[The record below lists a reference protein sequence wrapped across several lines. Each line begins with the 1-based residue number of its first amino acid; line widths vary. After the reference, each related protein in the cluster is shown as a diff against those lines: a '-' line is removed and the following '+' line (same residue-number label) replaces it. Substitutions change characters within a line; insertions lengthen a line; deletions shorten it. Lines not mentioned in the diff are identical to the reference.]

1 MKRLLTA
8 TLMVFLACIKEA
20 QPNSFPTSSGKREQ
34 TEPLFAQNI
43 EADDSF
49 QIQSPAY

>member
-20 QPNSFPTSSGKREQ
+20 EPNSFPTKSGKREQ
-34 TEPLFAQNI
+34 TEPLFTRNI
-43 EADDSF
+43 ESDHSF
-49 QIQSPAY
+49 QTQSPAY